1 MIKSRF
7 VRSVLSLSV
16 LAVAFQAQAGT
27 TSYLFNGNLNAEEL
41 GMPSLTAVDPS
52 AANSYGTAFLYGGN
66 RTTYHTAG
74 AAGIGNNAGVDLDA
88 STFLPTGLDYTLE
101 MVVSID
107 TVAGG
112 WRKLADM
119 SGLSSDAGL
128 YASNQS
134 FLQLYPSGTGTTT
147 MNAGETYY
155 IALTVNSNGEAKGY
169 LNGNLEFTG
178 NSANATGNMFSFF
191 QDEAGTGSNEYS
203 NVTVGLLRL
212 NDRVLSASEIG
223 GLAVNPYAQ
232 PVPEPASMAAL
243 GLGAA
248 ALLRRRSKR

>member
-1 MIKSRF
+1 MIKSRL

-16 LAVAFQAQAGT
+16 LATAFQAQAGT
-27 TSYLFNGNLNAEEL
+27 TSYLFNGNLDAEEL
-41 GMPSLTAVDPS
+41 GMPSLTAVDPG

-74 AAGIGNNAGVDLDA
+74 AGGVGNNAGVDLDA

-119 SGLSSDAGL
+119 SGLSSDDGL
-128 YASNQS
+128 YTSDHS
-134 FLQLYPSGTGTTT
+134 FLQVYPSGTGTTT
-147 MNAGETYY
+147 MVAGQTYY

-169 LNGNLEFTG
+169 LDGNLEFTG
-178 NSANATGNMFSFF
+178 NSASATGNIFSFF

-203 NVTVGLLRL
+203 NVTVGLIRL

-223 GLAVNPYAQ
+223 GLAPNPYQA
-232 PVPEPASMAAL
+232 VPEPASMAAL

-248 ALLRRRSKR
+248 ALLRRRAKR